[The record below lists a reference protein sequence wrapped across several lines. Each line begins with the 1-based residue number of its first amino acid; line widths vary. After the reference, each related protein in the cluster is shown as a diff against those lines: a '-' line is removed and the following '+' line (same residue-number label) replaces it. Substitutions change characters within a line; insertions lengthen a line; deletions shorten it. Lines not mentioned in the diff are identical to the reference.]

1 MVERS
6 DRFGIIP
13 GFQARKKFLRAVLVG
28 VILVGLIPG
37 CSVPTLVEVARR
49 RQGSAANGSS
59 GQSVKDD
66 VRVKYYVTDLDVLN
80 FTDEVKRK
88 LMNRANLHVGFAY
101 GTSAAGLTLGSLSG
115 AAKAIGW
122 GVSTASGLGLGAAYM
137 FAMGKLFDPGGKA
150 QAYEQS
156 FTAIQAAEANYYFR
170 QLGMGFDPKTGRL
183 ILGDE
188 AGRADIPSGEVL
200 TPDGEILYYRVTK
213 ILKVLNDT
221 LSSKIPDVQDL
232 QDAQG
237 QITSPRPTPIP
248 PTGGKANPGSGK
260 GARAENGGEKP
271 IPHESPFINSNP
283 SPPPKP
289 APFQT
294 RINRL
299 NKQIKNSSD
308 QRIAEIYRSAIPI
321 KDELGFEALAEPS
334 DDKLK
339 KRQVFGAINNLLP
352 SDEAKLKLWEGLFA
366 SHPAQATAGSRID
379 VLNRQLSS
387 SSDERVS
394 KIYDAAIKIKGEL
407 AINPTAD
414 IEKPK
419 DKRAFVFT
427 AINNLRSKDDDAKI
441 GLWEGLF
448 ATFPQESQ

>member
-49 RQGSAANGSS
+49 RQGSEANGSS

-237 QITSPRPTPIP
+237 QITSPRPTPTP
-248 PTGGKANPGSGK
+248 PTGGKANGSPKSGGSETGGQTEGQK
-260 GARAENGGEKP
+260 NIPSQLLARNLLL
-271 IPHESPFINSNP
+271 ESAF
-283 SPPPKP
+283 K
-289 APFQT
+289 ALT
-294 RINRL
+294 DDDAAKRL
-299 NKQIKNSSD
+299 NQKGLTPQEGLKPKEYLAKVILAKCDLPLRPGDTAIQSLTF
-308 QRIAEIYRSAIPI
+308 YRSHAST
-321 KDELGFEALAEPS
+321 EAATANLEDAY
-334 DDKLK
+334 
-339 KRQVFGAINNLLP
+339 RFFNLLP
-352 SDEAKLKLWEGLFA
+352 
-366 SHPAQATAGSRID
+366 QT
-379 VLNRQLSS
+379 
-387 SSDERVS
+387 
-394 KIYDAAIKIKGEL
+394 
-407 AINPTAD
+407 
-414 IEKPK
+414 
-419 DKRAFVFT
+419 
-427 AINNLRSKDDDAKI
+427 
-441 GLWEGLF
+441 
-448 ATFPQESQ
+448 QE